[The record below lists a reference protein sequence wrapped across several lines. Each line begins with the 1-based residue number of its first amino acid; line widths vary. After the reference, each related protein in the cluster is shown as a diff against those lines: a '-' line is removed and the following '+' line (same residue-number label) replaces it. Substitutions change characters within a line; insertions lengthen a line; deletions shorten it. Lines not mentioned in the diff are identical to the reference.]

1 MWKARSVVATTSVA
15 LMLSLI
21 SGSASADPNPIS
33 TNLKACDSASNT
45 LCLAKVELSV
55 DGGTNWVSLGQISSQ
70 YFSGTYDLASTGIAL
85 ENPNA
90 NALLVQIDHIQVVG
104 SASET
109 ISNNIQVWAYGIDR
123 NQSMTFASMPIS
135 GLPIDSRA
143 TLKFTMRVGTL
154 NATYSV
160 GQVDSIRS
168 SMNIGS
174 EFNTLT
180 IQGKLRQIP
189 HFSYTI
195 PNDEYLLRCR
205 STTDLAA
212 DNIGNYFQT
221 MTFDFLDADI
231 MWRGVDVSYS
241 GSCGHQLD
249 LAAPGSSPYPTLTI
263 GGTGPHFLPDGVTL
277 NEGHFEAVLP
287 ADFLMT
293 WLGLTTDAALNGGLV
308 AAAQYTPGKD
318 TAVRYVAIPDANG
331 AVRLVV
337 DGVHFS
343 SPKVVFKRAK
353 ISASGIKVAGTP
365 ASITKGQKLTK
376 NQVASLV
383 GASAPAKS
391 KITMTISKKSTKA
404 KVCKISKGKLVVLNK
419 SGICTVTV
427 KVQPAKAKKSK
438 VKPVAVTTKANVTV
452 S

>member
-1 MWKARSVVATTSVA
+1 MT
-15 LMLSLI
+15 
-21 SGSASADPNPIS
+21 
-33 TNLKACDSASNT
+33 
-45 LCLAKVELSV
+45 
-55 DGGTNWVSLGQISSQ
+55 
-70 YFSGTYDLASTGIAL
+70 L

-90 NALLVQIDHIQVVG
+90 NALLVQIDHIQVAG

-109 ISNNIQVWAYGIDR
+109 KTNNIQIWAYGIDR
-123 NQSMTFASMPIS
+123 NQTMTFASMPIS

-143 TLKFTMRVGTL
+143 TLKFTMRVGVL

-168 SMNIGS
+168 SMVIGS

-195 PNDEYLLRCR
+195 PNDEYWLRCR
-205 STTDLAA
+205 STSDLAA
-212 DNIGNYFQT
+212 DNVGNYFQT
-221 MTFDFLDADI
+221 MTFDYLGAETI
-231 MWRGVDVSYS
+231 WRGVDVSYT
-241 GSCGHQLD
+241 GSCGYQLD
-249 LAAPGSSPYPTLTI
+249 IAYSDGSPYPSLI
-263 GGTGPHFLPDGVTL
+263 IAGTAPHFLPDGVTL

-287 ADFLMT
+287 ADFLMSRM
-293 WLGLTTDAALNGGLV
+293 GLTTDAALNGGLV

-318 TAVRYVAIPDANG
+318 TAVRFVAIPEANG

-343 SPKVVFKRAK
+343 SPKVVMKRAK
-353 ISASGIKVAGTP
+353 ISSSGIKVAGKP

-383 GASAPAKS
+383 GASVPAKS
-391 KITMTISKKSTKA
+391 KITMTVSKKSTKA
-404 KVCKISKGKLVVLNK
+404 KICKISKGRLVALKK

-427 KVQPAKAKKSK
+427 KVEPAKAKKSK
-438 VKPVAVTTKANVTV
+438 VRPVAVTTKANVTV

>member
-1 MWKARSVVATTSVA
+1 MRKARSVVASTSLA

-21 SGSASADPNPIS
+21 SGSASANPIS

-45 LCLAKVELSV
+45 LCLEKVEISI

-70 YFSGTYDLASTGIAL
+70 YFSGTYDLANTGIAL

-90 NALLVQIDHIQVVG
+90 NALLVQIDHIQVAG

-109 ISNNIQVWAYGIDR
+109 KTNNIQVWAYGIDR

-143 TLKFTMRVGTL
+143 TIKFTMRVGTL

-168 SMNIGS
+168 SMTMGS

-195 PNDEYLLRCR
+195 PNEEYWVRCR
-205 STTDLAA
+205 STSDLAA
-212 DNIGNYFQT
+212 DNVGNYFQT
-221 MTFDFLDADI
+221 MTFDFLGAETI
-231 MWRGVDVSYS
+231 WRGVDVSYT
-241 GSCGHQLD
+241 GSCGYQLD
-249 LAAPGSSPYPTLTI
+249 IAYSDGSPYPSLII
-263 GGTGPHFLPDGVTL
+263 GGTAPHFLPDGITL

-293 WLGLTTDAALNGGLV
+293 RMGLTTDAALNGGLV
-308 AAAQYTPGKD
+308 AAAQYTTGKD

-343 SPKVVFKRAK
+343 SPKVVLKRAK
-353 ISASGIKVAGTP
+353 ISASGIKVAGTS

-383 GASAPAKS
+383 GASVPAKS
-391 KITMTISKKSTKA
+391 KITMTVSKKSTKA
-404 KVCKISKGKLVVLNK
+404 KVCKISKGNLVVLNK

-427 KVQPAKAKKSK
+427 KVQPAKAKKSR

>member
-1 MWKARSVVATTSVA
+1 MWKARSVVASTTVA

-21 SGSASADPNPIS
+21 PGSASSNPIS

-45 LCLAKVELSV
+45 LCLEKVELSI

-90 NALLVQIDHIQVVG
+90 NALLVQIDHIQVTG
-104 SASET
+104 SVNET
-109 ISNNIQVWAYGIDR
+109 ISNNIQVWAYGVDR
-123 NQSMTFASMPIS
+123 NQSMTFASMPIP

-143 TLKFTMRVGTL
+143 TLRFTMRVGTL

-160 GQVDSIRS
+160 GQVDSISS
-168 SMNIGS
+168 SMAIGA
-174 EFNTLT
+174 EFNTLI

-195 PNDEYLLRCR
+195 PNEEYLLRCR
-205 STTDLAA
+205 STSDLAA
-212 DNIGNYFQT
+212 DGIGNYFQT
-221 MTFDFLDADI
+221 MTFDFLGADI
-231 MWRGVDVSYS
+231 IWRGVDVSYT
-241 GSCGHQLD
+241 GSCGYQLD
-249 LAAPGSSPYPTLTI
+249 IAYADGSPYPSLMI
-263 GGTGPHFLPDGVTL
+263 GGTAPHFLPDGVTL
-277 NEGHFEAVLP
+277 NEGHFEVVLP
-287 ADFLMT
+287 AEFLLTRM
-293 WLGLTTDAALNGGLV
+293 GLTTDAALNGGLV

-343 SPKVVFKRAK
+343 SPKVVLKRAK

-365 ASITKGQKLTK
+365 ASVTKGQKLTK

-383 GASAPAKS
+383 GASVPAKS
-391 KITMTISKKSTKA
+391 KITMTVSKKSTKA

-419 SGICTVTV
+419 SGICTVTL
-427 KVQPAKAKKSK
+427 KVQPAKAKKSR

>member
-1 MWKARSVVATTSVA
+1 MWKARSVVASTSLA

-21 SGSASADPNPIS
+21 SGSASANPIS

-45 LCLAKVELSV
+45 LCLEKVELSI

-70 YFSGTYDLASTGIAL
+70 YFSGTYDLANTGIAL

-90 NALLVQIDHIQVVG
+90 NALLVQIDHIQVAG
-104 SASET
+104 SATET

-168 SMNIGS
+168 SMTIGS

-195 PNDEYLLRCR
+195 PNEEYWVRCR
-205 STTDLAA
+205 STSDLAA
-212 DNIGNYFQT
+212 DNVGNYFQT
-221 MTFDFLDADI
+221 MTFDFLGAETI
-231 MWRGVDVSYS
+231 WRGVDVSYT
-241 GSCGHQLD
+241 GSCGYQLD
-249 LAAPGSSPYPTLTI
+249 IAYSDGSPYPSLII
-263 GGTGPHFLPDGVTL
+263 GGTAPHFLPDGVTL

-287 ADFLMT
+287 AEFLLTRM
-293 WLGLTTDAALNGGLV
+293 GLTTDAALNGGLV

-343 SPKVVFKRAK
+343 SPKVVLKRAK
-353 ISASGIKVAGTP
+353 ISASGIKVAGAP
-365 ASITKGQKLTK
+365 VSITKGQKLTK
-376 NQVASLV
+376 NQVASLI
-383 GASAPAKS
+383 GASVPAKS
-391 KITMTISKKSTKA
+391 KITMTVSKKSTKA

-427 KVQPAKAKKSK
+427 KVQPAKSKKSR

>member
-1 MWKARSVVATTSVA
+1 MWKARSVVASTTVA

-21 SGSASADPNPIS
+21 SGSASANPIS
-33 TNLKACDSASNT
+33 TNLKACDSAANT
-45 LCLAKVELSV
+45 LCLEKVEISI

-70 YFSGTYDLASTGIAL
+70 HFSGTYDLANTGIAL

-90 NALLVQIDHIQVVG
+90 NALLVQIDHIQVAG
-104 SASET
+104 SATET

-123 NQSMTFASMPIS
+123 NQSMTFADMPIS

-168 SMNIGS
+168 SMTIGS
-174 EFNTLT
+174 GFNTLA

-195 PNDEYLLRCR
+195 PNDEYWLRCR

-221 MTFDFLDADI
+221 MTFDFLGAETI
-231 MWRGVDVSYS
+231 WRGVDVSYT

-249 LAAPGSSPYPTLTI
+249 MAYSDGSPYPSLII
-263 GGTGPHFLPDGVTL
+263 GGSGPHFLPDGVTL

-293 WLGLTTDAALNGGLV
+293 RMGLTTDAALNGGLV

-343 SPKVVFKRAK
+343 SPKVVLKRAK

-365 ASITKGQKLTK
+365 ASVTKGQKLTK

-383 GASAPAKS
+383 GASVPAKS
-391 KITMTISKKSTKA
+391 KITMTVSKKSSKA

-427 KVQPAKAKKSK
+427 KVQPAKAKKSR

>member
-1 MWKARSVVATTSVA
+1 MWKARSVVASTSVA

-21 SGSASADPNPIS
+21 SGSASADPIS
-33 TNLKACDSASNT
+33 THLQLKACGIDSSV
-45 LCLAKVELSV
+45 LCLEKVELSID
-55 DGGTNWVSLGQISSQ
+55 DGSNWVSLSQISSH
-70 YFSGTYDLASTGIAL
+70 YFSGTYDLANTGIAL
-85 ENPNA
+85 ANPIA
-90 NALLVQIDHIQVVG
+90 NALLLQIDHIQVTG
-104 SASET
+104 SANET
-109 ISNNIQVWAYGIDR
+109 ISNNIQVWAFGIDR
-123 NQSMTFASMPIS
+123 SQLMTFFPIPIS

-143 TLKFTMRVGTL
+143 SLKFTMRVGTL
-154 NATYSV
+154 TATYSV
-160 GQVDSIRS
+160 GEVDSIRS
-168 SMNIGS
+168 SMTIGS

-212 DNIGNYFQT
+212 DDIGNYFQT
-221 MTFDFLDADI
+221 MTFDFLGADN
-231 MWRGVDVSYS
+231 MWRGVDVSYT
-241 GSCGHQLD
+241 GSCGYKLD
-249 LAAPGSSPYPTLTI
+249 IAYSDGSPYPSLII
-263 GGTGPHFLPDGVTL
+263 GGTAPHFLPDGVTL

-293 WLGLTTDAALNGGLV
+293 WMGLTTDAALNGGLV

-318 TAVRYVAIPDANG
+318 TAVRYSAIPDLNG
-331 AVRLVV
+331 AVRLIV
-337 DGVHFS
+337 DGIHFS
-343 SPKVVFKRAK
+343 SPKVILKRAK
-353 ISASGIKVAGTP
+353 ISSKGIFVAGK
-365 ASITKGQKLTK
+365 AAAIAKGQKLTK
-376 NQVASLV
+376 NEVASLV

-391 KITMTISKKSTKA
+391 KITMTVSKKSSKA

-427 KVQPAKAKKSK
+427 KVQPAKAKKSR

>member
-1 MWKARSVVATTSVA
+1 MWKARSVALSTAAV

-21 SGSASADPNPIS
+21 SGSASANPIS
-33 TNLKACDSASNT
+33 TNLKACGAESSS
-45 LCLAKVELSV
+45 LCLEKVELSI
-55 DGGTNWVSLGQISSQ
+55 DGGANWVSLGQISSQ
-70 YFSGTYDLASTGIAL
+70 HFSGTYDLANTGMTL

-90 NALLVQIDHIQVVG
+90 NALLVQIDHIQVAG

-109 ISNNIQVWAYGIDR
+109 KTNNIQIWAYGIDR
-123 NQSMTFASMPIS
+123 NQTMTFASMPIS

-143 TLKFTMRVGTL
+143 TLKFTMRVGVL

-168 SMNIGS
+168 SMVIGS

-195 PNDEYLLRCR
+195 PNDEYWLRCR
-205 STTDLAA
+205 STSDLAA
-212 DNIGNYFQT
+212 DNVGNYFQT
-221 MTFDFLDADI
+221 MTFDYLGAETI
-231 MWRGVDVSYS
+231 WRGVDVSYT
-241 GSCGHQLD
+241 GSCGYQLD
-249 LAAPGSSPYPTLTI
+249 IAYSDGSPYPSLI
-263 GGTGPHFLPDGVTL
+263 IAGTAPHFLPDGVTL

-287 ADFLMT
+287 ADFLMSRM
-293 WLGLTTDAALNGGLV
+293 GLTTDAALNGGLV

-318 TAVRYVAIPDANG
+318 TAVRFVAIPEANG

-343 SPKVVFKRAK
+343 SPKVVMKRAK
-353 ISASGIKVAGTP
+353 ISSSGIKVAGKP

-383 GASAPAKS
+383 GASVPAKS
-391 KITMTISKKSTKA
+391 KITMTVSKKSTKA
-404 KVCKISKGKLVVLNK
+404 KICKISKGRLVALKK

-427 KVQPAKAKKSK
+427 KVEPAKAKKSK
-438 VKPVAVTTKANVTV
+438 VRPVAVTTKANVTV

>member
-1 MWKARSVVATTSVA
+1 MWKLRSVVASTTVA

-21 SGSASADPNPIS
+21 SGSASANPIS
-33 TNLKACDSASNT
+33 TNLKACDSAANT
-45 LCLAKVELSV
+45 LCLEKVEISI

-70 YFSGTYDLASTGIAL
+70 HFSGTYDLANTGIAL

-90 NALLVQIDHIQVVG
+90 NALLVQIDHIQVAG
-104 SASET
+104 SATET

-123 NQSMTFASMPIS
+123 NQSMTFADMPIS

-168 SMNIGS
+168 SMTIGS
-174 EFNTLT
+174 GFNTLA

-195 PNDEYLLRCR
+195 PNDEYWLRCR

-221 MTFDFLDADI
+221 MTFDFLGAETI
-231 MWRGVDVSYS
+231 WRGVDVSYT

-249 LAAPGSSPYPTLTI
+249 MAYSDGSPYPSLII
-263 GGTGPHFLPDGVTL
+263 GGSGPHFLPDGVTL

-293 WLGLTTDAALNGGLV
+293 RMGLTTDAALNGGLV

-343 SPKVVFKRAK
+343 SPKVVLKRAK

-365 ASITKGQKLTK
+365 ASVTKGQKLTK

-383 GASAPAKS
+383 GASVPAKS
-391 KITMTISKKSTKA
+391 KITMTVSKKSTKA

-427 KVQPAKAKKSK
+427 KVQPAKAKKSR

>member
-1 MWKARSVVATTSVA
+1 
-15 LMLSLI
+15 LE
-21 SGSASADPNPIS
+21 
-33 TNLKACDSASNT
+33 
-45 LCLAKVELSV
+45 KVEISI

-70 YFSGTYDLASTGIAL
+70 YFSGTYDLANTGIAL

-90 NALLVQIDHIQVVG
+90 NALLVQIDHIQVAG

-109 ISNNIQVWAYGIDR
+109 KTNNIQVWAYGIDR

-143 TLKFTMRVGTL
+143 TIKFTMRVGTL

-168 SMNIGS
+168 SMTMGS

-195 PNDEYLLRCR
+195 PNEEYWVRCR
-205 STTDLAA
+205 STSDLAA
-212 DNIGNYFQT
+212 DNVGNYFQT
-221 MTFDFLDADI
+221 MTFDFLGAETI
-231 MWRGVDVSYS
+231 WRGVDVSYT
-241 GSCGHQLD
+241 GSCGYQLD
-249 LAAPGSSPYPTLTI
+249 IAYSDGSPYPSLII
-263 GGTGPHFLPDGVTL
+263 GGTAPHFLPDGITL

-293 WLGLTTDAALNGGLV
+293 RMGLTTDAALNGGLV
-308 AAAQYTPGKD
+308 AAAQYTTGKD

-343 SPKVVFKRAK
+343 SPKVVLKRAK
-353 ISASGIKVAGTP
+353 ISASGIKVAGTS

-383 GASAPAKS
+383 GASVPAKS
-391 KITMTISKKSTKA
+391 KITMTVSKKSTKA
-404 KVCKISKGKLVVLNK
+404 KVCKISKGNLVVLNK

-427 KVQPAKAKKSK
+427 KVQPAKAKKSR

>member
-1 MWKARSVVATTSVA
+1 MWKARSVVASTTVA

-21 SGSASADPNPIS
+21 SGSASANPIS
-33 TNLKACDSASNT
+33 TNLKACDSAANT
-45 LCLAKVELSV
+45 LCLEKVEISI

-70 YFSGTYDLASTGIAL
+70 HFSGTYDLANTGIAL

-90 NALLVQIDHIQVVG
+90 NALLVQIDHIQVAG
-104 SASET
+104 SATET

-123 NQSMTFASMPIS
+123 NQSMTFADMPIS

-168 SMNIGS
+168 SMTIGS
-174 EFNTLT
+174 GFNTLA

-195 PNDEYLLRCR
+195 PNDEYWLRCR

-221 MTFDFLDADI
+221 MTFDFLGAETI
-231 MWRGVDVSYS
+231 WRGVDVSYT

-249 LAAPGSSPYPTLTI
+249 MAYSDGSPYPSLII
-263 GGTGPHFLPDGVTL
+263 GGSGPHFLPDGVTL

-293 WLGLTTDAALNGGLV
+293 RMGLTTDAALNGGLV

-343 SPKVVFKRAK
+343 SPKVVLKRAK

-365 ASITKGQKLTK
+365 ASVTKGQKLTK

-383 GASAPAKS
+383 GASVPAKS
-391 KITMTISKKSTKA
+391 KITMTVSKKSTKA

-427 KVQPAKAKKSK
+427 KVQPAKAKKSR

>member
-1 MWKARSVVATTSVA
+1 MWKARSVALSTAAV

-21 SGSASADPNPIS
+21 SGSASANPIS
-33 TNLKACDSASNT
+33 TNLKACGAESSS
-45 LCLAKVELSV
+45 LCLEKVELSI
-55 DGGTNWVSLGQISSQ
+55 DGGANWVSLGQISSQ
-70 YFSGTYDLASTGIAL
+70 HFSGTYDLANTGMTL

-90 NALLVQIDHIQVVG
+90 NALLVQIDHIQVAG

-109 ISNNIQVWAYGIDR
+109 KTNNIQIWAYGIDR
-123 NQSMTFASMPIS
+123 NQTMTFASMPIS

-143 TLKFTMRVGTL
+143 TLKFTMRVGVL

-168 SMNIGS
+168 SMVIGS

-195 PNDEYLLRCR
+195 PNDEYWLRCR
-205 STTDLAA
+205 STSDLAA
-212 DNIGNYFQT
+212 DNVGNYFQT
-221 MTFDFLDADI
+221 MTFDYLGAETI
-231 MWRGVDVSYS
+231 WRGVDVSYT
-241 GSCGHQLD
+241 GSCGYQLD
-249 LAAPGSSPYPTLTI
+249 IAYSDGSPYPSLII
-263 GGTGPHFLPDGVTL
+263 GGTAPHFLPDGVTL

-287 ADFLMT
+287 ADFLMSRM
-293 WLGLTTDAALNGGLV
+293 GLTTDAALNGGLV

-318 TAVRYVAIPDANG
+318 TAVRFVAIPEANG

-343 SPKVVFKRAK
+343 SPKVVMKRAK
-353 ISASGIKVAGTP
+353 ISSSGIKVAGKP

-383 GASAPAKS
+383 GASVPAKS
-391 KITMTISKKSTKA
+391 KITMTVSKKSTKA
-404 KVCKISKGKLVVLNK
+404 KICKISKGRLVALKK

-438 VKPVAVTTKANVTV
+438 VRPVAVTTKANVTV

>member
-1 MWKARSVVATTSVA
+1 
-15 LMLSLI
+15 LE
-21 SGSASADPNPIS
+21 
-33 TNLKACDSASNT
+33 
-45 LCLAKVELSV
+45 KVEISI

-70 YFSGTYDLASTGIAL
+70 YFSGTYDLANTGIAL

-90 NALLVQIDHIQVVG
+90 NALLVQIDHIQVAG

-109 ISNNIQVWAYGIDR
+109 KTNNIQVWAYGIDR

-143 TLKFTMRVGTL
+143 TIKFTMRVGTL

-168 SMNIGS
+168 SMTMGS

-195 PNDEYLLRCR
+195 PNEEYWVRCR
-205 STTDLAA
+205 STSDLAA
-212 DNIGNYFQT
+212 GNVGNYFQT
-221 MTFDFLDADI
+221 MTFDFLGAETI
-231 MWRGVDVSYS
+231 WRGVDVSYT
-241 GSCGHQLD
+241 GSCGYQLD
-249 LAAPGSSPYPTLTI
+249 IAYSDGSPYPSLII
-263 GGTGPHFLPDGVTL
+263 GGTAPHFLPDGITL

-293 WLGLTTDAALNGGLV
+293 RMGLTTDAALNGGLV
-308 AAAQYTPGKD
+308 AAAQYTTGKD

-343 SPKVVFKRAK
+343 SPKVVLKRAK
-353 ISASGIKVAGTP
+353 ISASGIKVAGTS

-383 GASAPAKS
+383 GASVPAKS
-391 KITMTISKKSTKA
+391 KITMTVSKKSTKA
-404 KVCKISKGKLVVLNK
+404 KVCKISKGNLVVLNK

-427 KVQPAKAKKSK
+427 KVQPAKAKKSR

>member
-1 MWKARSVVATTSVA
+1 MWKARSVVASTTVA

-21 SGSASADPNPIS
+21 SGSASANPIS
-33 TNLKACDSASNT
+33 TNLKACDSAANT
-45 LCLAKVELSV
+45 LCLEKVEISI

-70 YFSGTYDLASTGIAL
+70 HFSGTYDLANTGIAL

-90 NALLVQIDHIQVVG
+90 NALLVQIDHLQVAG
-104 SASET
+104 SATET

-123 NQSMTFASMPIS
+123 NQSMTFADMPIS

-168 SMNIGS
+168 SMTIGS
-174 EFNTLT
+174 GFNTLA

-195 PNDEYLLRCR
+195 PNDEYWLRCR

-221 MTFDFLDADI
+221 MTFDFLGAETI
-231 MWRGVDVSYS
+231 WRGVDVSYT

-249 LAAPGSSPYPTLTI
+249 MAYSDGSPYPSLII
-263 GGTGPHFLPDGVTL
+263 GGSGPHFLPDGVTL

-293 WLGLTTDAALNGGLV
+293 RMGLTTDAALNGGLV

-343 SPKVVFKRAK
+343 SPKVVLKRAK

-365 ASITKGQKLTK
+365 ASVTKGQKLTK

-383 GASAPAKS
+383 GASVPAKS
-391 KITMTISKKSTKA
+391 KITMTVSKKSTKA

-427 KVQPAKAKKSK
+427 KVQPAKAKKSR

>member
-1 MWKARSVVATTSVA
+1 MWKARSVVASTSLA

-21 SGSASADPNPIS
+21 SGSASANPIS

-45 LCLAKVELSV
+45 LCLEKVELSI
-55 DGGTNWVSLGQISSQ
+55 DGGTNWISLGQISSQ
-70 YFSGTYDLASTGIAL
+70 FFSGTYDLANTGIAL

-90 NALLVQIDHIQVVG
+90 NALLVQIDHIQVAG

-109 ISNNIQVWAYGIDR
+109 KTNNIQVWAYGIDR

-168 SMNIGS
+168 SMTIGS

-195 PNDEYLLRCR
+195 PNEEYWVRCR
-205 STTDLAA
+205 STSDLAA
-212 DNIGNYFQT
+212 DNVGNYFQT
-221 MTFDFLDADI
+221 MTFDFLGAETI
-231 MWRGVDVSYS
+231 WRGVDVSYT
-241 GSCGHQLD
+241 GSCGYQLEIAYSD
-249 LAAPGSSPYPTLTI
+249 GSPYPSLII
-263 GGTGPHFLPDGVTL
+263 GGTAPHFLPDGVTL

-287 ADFLMT
+287 AEFLLTRM
-293 WLGLTTDAALNGGLV
+293 GLTTDAALNGGLV

-343 SPKVVFKRAK
+343 SPKVVLKRAK

-365 ASITKGQKLTK
+365 VSITKGQKLTK
-376 NQVASLV
+376 NQVASLI
-383 GASAPAKS
+383 GASVPAKS
-391 KITMTISKKSTKA
+391 KITMTVSKKSTKA

-427 KVQPAKAKKSK
+427 KVQPAKSKKSR